1 MVRAPNPGH
10 YTSGQCQGPGPLA
23 LQKRIPTKRESSE
36 TGRVFIKNERVQC
49 VKSDA
54 RVDSKE
60 KSGLVVV

>member
-1 MVRAPNPGH
+1 MVVRTPNPSH

-23 LQKRIPTKRESSE
+23 LQKRIPTQRESKVGSLLAM
-36 TGRVFIKNERVQC
+36 KRVQC
-49 VKSDA
+49 VKFDA